1 MLSQQHGISQL
12 ELFLRTEIAP
22 NLQQLHKFGCPV
34 YTLHSNLQSVKF
46 IPKWNP
52 RSRLGVNLGPSPRHR
67 RQVSLILNLMTRLV
81 SLQYHVIYDDYFET
95 TSTTSGNPMTN
106 STWQKLAGL
115 TIAKYDQHVS
125 NQVSGGTPNAVSNN
139 NQPQRATLRTEGES
153 PKVFTVKKNLAV
165 CPLW

>member
-1 MLSQQHGISQL
+1 MNLMLSQQHGISQL
-12 ELFLRTEIAP
+12 ELFSRTEIAP
-22 NLQQLHKFGCPV
+22 NLRQLHIFDCLV
-34 YTLHSNLQSVKF
+34 YTLHSNLQSVKS

-52 RSRLGVNLGPSPRHR
+52 RARLGVNLGPSPRHR

-95 TSTTSGNPMTN
+95 TSTTSGNPMTH

-115 TIAKYDQHVS
+115 TITKYDQHVS

-139 NQPQRATLRTEGES
+139 NQPQQATLRTEVES
-153 PKVFTVKKNLAV
+153 PKVFTV
-165 CPLW
+165 